1 MSNVWHELAENLGA
15 VSLVVSLWTHLIT
28 QFDFEATKLRLASSG
43 LAFGVAASVSMLMA
57 VELHE
62 GIFVDLRLGLLA
74 GAILADGPLAGGVA
88 LLVAIAA
95 RSSLGGEGIPDAI
108 VALVVTY
115 AASISVYQLC
125 RHRSS
130 IIA

>member
-1 MSNVWHELAENLGA
+1 M
-15 VSLVVSLWTHLIT
+15 VSLWTHLIT

-74 GAILADGPLAGGVA
+74 GAILADGPLAGAWPSWSRLPPGHRWVA
-88 LLVAIAA
+88 KEFRTLSL
-95 RSSLGGEGIPDAI
+95 RSW
-108 VALVVTY
+108 
-115 AASISVYQLC
+115 
-125 RHRSS
+125 
-130 IIA
+130 